1 MPPRES
7 YARRVFLQ
15 IAGVDLSYACVAG
28 EVRRRV
34 RRRESTGVNDHD
46 LTFTGGAGYGTLQ
59 VEFLMDY
66 RLEGVYRTL
75 EPLLGREARVQFNPY
90 GSAYNANR
98 PRQQFNVLIDDLP
111 PVSQRVGRLSR
122 VRMIWPITGP
132 VGKSPSA
139 YWTGFMTVGHHTRTS
154 GQVVHGGRF
163 SGTEDVQFGSI
174 EDRVIPGG
182 LVAGFSPVGQDVNV
196 EVVEVSWRADNGDF
210 DFRLSSTLDATSLA
224 NETLVAGPVVFPL
237 VGSPTENGNTTW
249 RKANVADPGWD
260 VGLPVRLELW
270 AAGDNPVP

>member
-1 MPPRES
+1 MAGEGVVRGS
-7 YARRVFLQ
+7 FLQ
-15 IAGVDLSYACVAG
+15 IAGVNLSRSLIAG
-28 EVRRRV
+28 ELRTRT
-34 RRRESTGVNDHD
+34 RRRENTGVNDRD
-46 LTFTGGAGYGTLQ
+46 LTFTGGARYGTFQ
-59 VEFLMDY
+59 VEFYMDY
-66 RLEGVYRTL
+66 YLEGVYRTL
-75 EPLLGREARVQFNPY
+75 KPLLGRIARVQFNPY
-90 GSAYNANR
+90 GAAFSANR
-98 PRQQFNVLIDDLP
+98 PRQHFNVLIDDVP
-111 PVSQRVGRLSR
+111 RISHRVKRLSK
-122 VRMIWPITGP
+122 VRMIWPVTGL
-132 VGKSPSA
+132 VEESPSP
-139 YWTGFMTVGHHTRTS
+139 YWTGWMNVGHHTRTN

-249 RKANVADPGWD
+249 RMPNTPDPSWD

-270 AAGDNPVP
+270 ATGDNPDP